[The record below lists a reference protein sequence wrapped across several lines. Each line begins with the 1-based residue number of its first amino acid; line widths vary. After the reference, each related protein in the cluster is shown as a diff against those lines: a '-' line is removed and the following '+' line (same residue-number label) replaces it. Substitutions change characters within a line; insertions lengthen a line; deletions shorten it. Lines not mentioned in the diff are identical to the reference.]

1 MGEEQQIAPPPNEPG
16 TPWADYEQ
24 WVMVESGQEATSGR
38 AYLID
43 GMSDQGFGDAIVY
56 SRVTKSRMGAVES
69 TLVDDFRRLLVDD
82 FKLIGRGA
90 AAIRYVRSLL
100 VNNKVPL
107 AIRGRGDFM

>member
-1 MGEEQQIAPPPNEPG
+1 
-16 TPWADYEQ
+16 
-24 WVMVESGQEATSGR
+24 MVESGQEATSGR